1 MKTMRNEL
9 IAAAII
15 FGLIVLASCTKI
27 SPFEKINEN
36 QDSVEASNSSCPFD
50 SLGQHDSTNH
60 HRDSL
65 FCDTT
70 GRGHH
75 HRDSLFC
82 DTTGHHHDHDKGH
95 GKGRGHH
102 DGNPGNCDCCVDG
115 CTCGEECTCGPEC
128 TCPECRG
135 NKNADNNNDDS
146 EGDINDEN
154 EADNEGE
161 INEGDN
167 NDGENGCGKGGDCDK
182 GGHGGKDGHGHHR

>member
-36 QDSVEASNSSCPFD
+36 QDSVEASISSCPFD

-70 GRGHH
+70 GHH
-75 HRDSLFC
+75 H
-82 DTTGHHHDHDKGH
+82 GHDKGH

-182 GGHGGKDGHGHHR
+182 GGHGRKDGHGHHR